1 MPSKR
6 AGLHDECARPVLF
19 VFSVTAVKDTTLI
32 DSTASSRFFDRPFRA
47 FWQNPDRVVVTVV
60 GIIIAYLSL
69 SPTLMLFYGSFRTKA
84 LGVKGNFTLEHY
96 INAYSDP
103 LTYEL
108 FFNSFVFASG
118 SAILATV
125 LAATLAWIS
134 IRTNAPFRRVFELTA
149 IVPNIF
155 PPVMLAVA
163 WTVLLSPRTGLINRF
178 LMDIFGLAEAPFDIY
193 SLEGMIFVEALITTP
208 LAFLLISAALYSMDP
223 ALEESARVAGSTNI
237 QVARR
242 ITFPIVRPA
251 LLAAGMLNFVR
262 AIESFDTPAIIA
274 LPARIEVFTTK
285 LYREAIGAFPP
296 NQNLA
301 AAYAVSLLIITMLF
315 VYFYRRLTA
324 RAERYVTVSGR
335 GYRPTIIDLGKWR
348 YAASGVAGLILI
360 LIVVLPFSVLI
371 YVSFVSYVHVP
382 GPRTWELLTL
392 DNYRSNLTDDRTYRA
407 LMNSLL
413 LAVGGATLCMLLA
426 AVTAWVTTKSKSAG
440 RGVIEALTFIPWA
453 FPGTALAIGLLWTY
467 VYMPLPIYG
476 TLWILLIAYI
486 TRFLPYGLRTMTSTI
501 VQLHDDLPQASMACG
516 ANFLTTF
523 RRIMLPLLRPG
534 FIAGWIILATIYL
547 REFSTS
553 VFLYSPGAEPLGPLL
568 YHFYID
574 GNLGPMCSLALIVSV
589 ICIFLI
595 LIARKVGKV
604 GGAIEGH

>member
-1 MPSKR
+1 MVPVKDSALTESAPER
-6 AGLHDECARPVLF
+6 GLFARPL
-19 VFSVTAVKDTTLI
+19 
-32 DSTASSRFFDRPFRA
+32 RA
-47 FWQNPDRVVVTVV
+47 FWENPDRMVVAVV
-60 GIIIAYLSL
+60 GVIIAYLSL

-84 LGVKGNFTLEHY
+84 LGVKGDFTLDHY
-96 INAYSDP
+96 ISAYTDP

-108 FFNSFVFASG
+108 FFNSFIFSTG
-118 SAILATV
+118 SALLATV

-149 IVPNIF
+149 IVPNIL

-178 LMDIFGLAEAPFDIY
+178 FMEVFGLEEAPLNIY
-193 SLEGMIFVEALITTP
+193 SLGGMVFVEALITTP

-223 ALEESARVAGSTNI
+223 ALEESARVAGSTNLQI
-237 QVARR
+237 AWR
-242 ITFPIVRPA
+242 ITLPIVRPA
-251 LLAAGMLNFVR
+251 MLAAFMLNFVR

-285 LYREAIGAFPP
+285 IYREAIGAFPP

-301 AAYAVSLLIITMLF
+301 AAYAVSLLMITMLF

-324 RAERYVTVSGR
+324 RSERYVTVTGR
-335 GYRPTIIDLGKWR
+335 GYRPMIIDLGSWR

-371 YVSFVSYVHVP
+371 YASVVTYVHIP
-382 GPRTWELLTL
+382 GPETWDQLTL
-392 DNYRSNLTDDRTYRA
+392 DHYRGNLEDDRTYKA
-407 LMNSLL
+407 LINSLM

-426 AVTAWVTTKSKSAG
+426 AITAWVTTKSKARG
-440 RGVIEALTFIPWA
+440 RGIIEALTFIPWA

-501 VQLHDDLPQASMACG
+501 VQLHDDLPQASLACG
-516 ANFLTTF
+516 ASFLTTF

-589 ICIFLI
+589 ICIVLI
-595 LIARKVGKV
+595 ILARKIGRVENL
-604 GGAIEGH
+604 AGH

>member
-1 MPSKR
+1 
-6 AGLHDECARPVLF
+6 
-19 VFSVTAVKDTTLI
+19 
-32 DSTASSRFFDRPFRA
+32 
-47 FWQNPDRVVVTVV
+47 
-60 GIIIAYLSL
+60 
-69 SPTLMLFYGSFRTKA
+69 MLFYGSFRTKP
-84 LGVKGNFTLEHY
+84 LGVEGDFTLGHY
-96 INAYSDP
+96 IAAYSDP

-108 FFNSFVFASG
+108 FLNSFIFAAG
-118 SAILATV
+118 SAILATL

-163 WTVLLSPRTGLINRF
+163 WTVLLSPRTGLINRL
-178 LMDIFGLAEAPFDIY
+178 LMDIFGLAEAPLDIY
-193 SLEGMIFVEALITTP
+193 SLQGMIFVEALITTP
-208 LAFLLISAALYSMDP
+208 LAFLLISASLYSMDP

-237 QVARR
+237 QIARR

-301 AAYAVSLLIITMLF
+301 AAYAVSLLLITMLF

-324 RAERYVTVSGR
+324 RAERYVTVTGR

-348 YAASGVAGLILI
+348 YAAAAVAGLILL
-360 LIVVLPFSVLI
+360 LIVVLPFVVLI
-371 YVSFVSYVHVP
+371 YVSFISYVHVP
-382 GPRTWELLTL
+382 GPQTWALLTL

-413 LAVGGATLCMLLA
+413 LAVGGATLCMLIA
-426 AVTAWVTTKSKSAG
+426 AITAWVTTKSKSPG

-501 VQLHDDLPQASMACG
+501 VQLHDDLPQASTACG
-516 ANFLTTF
+516 AGFLTTF

-589 ICIFLI
+589 ICIALI
-595 LIARKVGKV
+595 VIARKIGRV
-604 GGAIEGH
+604 GGAVEGR